1 MLLARKKLVIY
12 AESYMK
18 KFKIKYPIGSLIK
31 ISEFKSYA
39 SKPIVSIGLILDIDY
54 LREEVTVLSNN
65 KAYRKNI
72 QQFKNGAKTL
82 QRPYKK

>member
-12 AESYMK
+12 TESYMK

-72 QQFKNGAKTL
+72 QQFKNCAKTL

>member
-1 MLLARKKLVIY
+1 MSY
-12 AESYMK
+12 TESYMK

-31 ISEFKSYA
+31 FLELKSYA
-39 SKPIVSIGLILDIDY
+39 PCPIVSIGLILDIDY

-65 KAYRKNI
+65 KIYRKNI
-72 QQFKNGAKTL
+72 QHFKNCAKTL